1 MGNCFASKDVV
12 ETLDDQCPDLDKC
25 TEFNFKFDEPVWVVK
40 VYDGDTFTIANKMGG
55 VWYKFQVRVN
65 RIDCPEI
72 KSKDSNEKNKAT
84 EVRDYV
90 ASLILRKK
98 VLLKGI
104 QKDKYGR
111 LLSEVF
117 VGDVNLADHLIEKHY
132 AVFYDGGTKAKI
144 DWARY

>member
-1 MGNCFASKDVV
+1 MGNFNCIGGGGVSVNLECPDV
-12 ETLDDQCPDLDKC
+12 DQCI
-25 TEFNFKFDEPVWVVK
+25 EFNFQFDEPVWVIK
-40 VYDGDTFTIANKMGG
+40 VYDGDTFTIANKMDGI
-55 VWYKFQVRVN
+55 WYKFQVRVN

-72 KSKDSNEKNKAT
+72 KSKDLNEKNKAMQ
-84 EVRDYV
+84 VRDYV
-90 ASLILRKK
+90 ASLILRNK

-117 VGDVNLADHLIEKHY
+117 VGNVNLADHLIEKHY

-144 DWARY
+144 DWATY